1 MYDKAVSN
9 GSLIHLYLY
18 PMHLFYQPDIQPIS
32 LLSDEEAH
40 HAFHVL
46 RLREG
51 DHIGLLDGTGKR
63 ALARIISISKKGV
76 SAEVEEETLTPKPV
90 RNLRLAIAP
99 VKNMDR
105 FEWLAEKATE
115 IGVTVISPVICRRSE
130 RKDLKTDR
138 LRKLIIAASKQSQ
151 RDWFPV
157 LEEAVSLPDFLSR
170 PLNGDGFIA
179 HCMDGE
185 KAGIKQLCNAENVT
199 VLIGPEGDFD
209 ADEVHQAIQK
219 GFHPLSLGD
228 TRLRTETAG
237 LVAVTL
243 FCVNR

>member
-130 RKDLKTDR
+130 RKEPEDRSPAKTDYCSLQTITAR
-138 LRKLIIAASKQSQ
+138 LVSGAGRSGVATGFS
-151 RDWFPV
+151 FP
-157 LEEAVSLPDFLSR
+157 A
-170 PLNGDGFIA
+170 
-179 HCMDGE
+179 
-185 KAGIKQLCNAENVT
+185 
-199 VLIGPEGDFD
+199 
-209 ADEVHQAIQK
+209 
-219 GFHPLSLGD
+219 
-228 TRLRTETAG
+228 TE
-237 LVAVTL
+237 
-243 FCVNR
+243 R